1 MSDPKELRSNAQDC
15 LKQVRTATSAQDKVL
30 LLNMAHAWL
39 KLSQQ
44 VEQLR
49 APWARGG
56 MGQLD
61 SRVGEHSD
69 CQKVRHAQDRT
80 TADA

>member
-15 LKQVRTATSAQDKVL
+15 LKQVRVATSAQDKML

-39 KLSQQ
+39 KLSEQ

-49 APWARGG
+49 A
-56 MGQLD
+56 
-61 SRVGEHSD
+61 SD
-69 CQKVRHAQDRT
+69 RRS
-80 TADA
+80 ADTSAVEG